1 MERNYIKFILLSSMA
16 LISILAPAL
25 GQDGYNLVPA
35 DDLLK
40 RIEEGKEVSYDHV
53 IIDGRLDSARL
64 DLDESETGKK
74 IINVPIIIR
83 NSTIKD
89 CVDLNYV
96 MFNKP
101 VYMYN
106 TTFKEHCNMTY
117 SIFKGRA
124 DFSHSKFGDNVNF
137 LYTHFAADAFFWKAI
152 FSKDANFWE
161 AYFEEDAEFGSA
173 IFNGNAIFNFAVF
186 NGDGYLNSAIFNEKL
201 NLDRTKFSKL
211 EIKFELIRKSLVYNE
226 NTYLKLVEN
235 YKSLGWFSD
244 ADDCYFHY
252 RKVKQE
258 QTGWGISKLV
268 DIFAWLTCG
277 YGVRPG
283 YTLGF
288 SLLLVV
294 FFGFLYWIGDGIGRS
309 DALDEDKETIP
320 PKSVHHECIKF
331 INLIISFISLRWLIN
346 SFRRLKCI
354 PPKSIPKSTINEIRT
369 HWMNLTTQVSLFEA
383 LYYSTIVFV
392 SPPHQS
398 WYPNGRWKFLVLIE
412 KVLGWLL
419 LALLIVTL
427 GKIMIR

>member
-124 DFSHSKFGDNVNF
+124 DFSHSKFEDNVNF
-137 LYTHFAADAFFWKAI
+137 LYTHFAADAFFGRQFFRKMQI
-152 FSKDANFWE
+152 SGRLISKRMQ
-161 AYFEEDAEFGSA
+161 
-173 IFNGNAIFNFAVF
+173 
-186 NGDGYLNSAIFNEKL
+186 
-201 NLDRTKFSKL
+201 NLDLLYLMATRYLILPFST
-211 EIKFELIRKSLVYNE
+211 EMAILI
-226 NTYLKLVEN
+226 
-235 YKSLGWFSD
+235 
-244 ADDCYFHY
+244 A
-252 RKVKQE
+252 Q
-258 QTGWGISKLV
+258 
-268 DIFAWLTCG
+268 
-277 YGVRPG
+277 
-283 YTLGF
+283 
-288 SLLLVV
+288 
-294 FFGFLYWIGDGIGRS
+294 
-309 DALDEDKETIP
+309 
-320 PKSVHHECIKF
+320 
-331 INLIISFISLRWLIN
+331 
-346 SFRRLKCI
+346 
-354 PPKSIPKSTINEIRT
+354 
-369 HWMNLTTQVSLFEA
+369 
-383 LYYSTIVFV
+383 YSMK
-392 SPPHQS
+392 
-398 WYPNGRWKFLVLIE
+398 N
-412 KVLGWLL
+412 
-419 LALLIVTL
+419 
-427 GKIMIR
+427 